1 MDRWDWL
8 VVAIGGVVALV
19 MAALLT
25 EDEFVSACSNAL
37 RMPRLSAPR
46 LCIGQPL
53 IVTLE

>member
-37 RMPRLSAPR
+37 RMPRLSALDCASGTP
-46 LCIGQPL
+46 
-53 IVTLE
+53 